1 MLHVLRPKRRAAGV
15 ECGSNHQRIE
25 NGETMALRVP
35 QSIESQGSGYQS
47 RMNAWLRA
55 YMEAHT

>member
-1 MLHVLRPKRRAAGV
+1 V

-35 QSIESQGSGYQS
+35 QSIEWQGSGYQS